1 MPRTPLERISLSF
14 NFDLNFAKKMPLDF
28 KYRKYNYINRLS
40 QASDW
45 KSLYK
50 VNGMTLEVENFADLL
65 AYVEN
70 LALFLYFPGA
80 CPRQAGFQHL
90 IIPALPPGSS
100 PPDRRP
106 IMGKANLFRH
116 IFCFKNIG

>member
-70 LALFLYFPGA
+70 LALFTRILSDLSELLDF
-80 CPRQAGFQHL
+80 FQL
-90 IIPALPPGSS
+90 
-100 PPDRRP
+100 
-106 IMGKANLFRH
+106 LF
-116 IFCFKNIG
+116 G